1 VEKNTMNARII
12 LASVTGVLLLA
23 SPMAAGAKTSK
34 APATSTS
41 ASKDACKGLKDKAL
55 KDCQSKAATSSAK
68 KTDKTK

>member
-1 VEKNTMNARII
+1 MNARMI

-41 ASKDACKGLKDKAL
+41 ASKDACKAL